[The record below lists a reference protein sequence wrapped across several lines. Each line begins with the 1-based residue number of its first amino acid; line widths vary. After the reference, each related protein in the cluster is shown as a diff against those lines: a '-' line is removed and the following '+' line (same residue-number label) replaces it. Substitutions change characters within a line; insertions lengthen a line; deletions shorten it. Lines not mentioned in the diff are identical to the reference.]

1 MEVHLVL
8 KSFCPSSTL
17 LQTEKKKKNSPLQA
31 MQGQMLSN

>member
-17 LQTEKKKKNSPLQA
+17 LQTEKKKNSPLQA